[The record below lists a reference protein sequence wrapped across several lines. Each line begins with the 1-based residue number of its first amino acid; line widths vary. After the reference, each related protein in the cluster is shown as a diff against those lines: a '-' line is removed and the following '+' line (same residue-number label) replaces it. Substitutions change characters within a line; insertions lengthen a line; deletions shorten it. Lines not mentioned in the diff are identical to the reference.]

1 MVLCS
6 IGIFLTIPIGRKIQR
21 FVYDNWGR
29 ELFLYFVLACLAI
42 GGIVL
47 LYLLVFKLKIRSPS
61 NYIWL
66 IICGVLYTYFTLSLR
81 NIPEETVHFLE
92 YGLLSFLIFRALLH
106 RVRDKSI
113 YLTTSLL
120 ALLIGT
126 FDEILQW
133 ITPERYW
140 DFRDAGLNGLSAG
153 LLQIVLWKVIK
164 PKEISGKINPSSIR
178 IISSALASC
187 ILVFG
192 LCASNTPRRV
202 AHYTKILPWLSFLQK
217 EEPMSEFG
225 YKYKDREIGT
235 FFSRLSLKVLRQNDE
250 KNAPRYAK
258 VINESLNIPYEQFL
272 RDYNPINNPFL
283 YEIRIHVFRRDTY
296 FEKAKVANNPNDKI
310 ESYFIAYKE
319 NLILE
324 KYFGHTIEKSIYSWA
339 KEKIDK
345 IDLLTEKK
353 DKSYESPVS
362 AGLFTA
368 FSEKTMWIYILITLM
383 ILGLINYYIRC
394 KEDRKAT
401 FIGLCTK

>member
-1 MVLCS
+1 M
-6 IGIFLTIPIGRKIQR
+6 TIPIGRKIQR

-61 NYIWL
+61 NYICL

-92 YGLLSFLIFRALLH
+92 YGLLSFFIFRALLH

-140 DFRDAGLNGLSAG
+140 DFRDAGLNCLSAG

-187 ILVFG
+187 ILVLG

-225 YKYKDREIGT
+225 YKYKDQDIGT
-235 FFSRLSLKVLRQNDE
+235 FFSRLSLNVLRQNDE

-296 FEKAKVANNPNDKI
+296 FEKAKLANNPNDKI

-324 KYFGHTIEKSIYSWA
+324 KYFGHTMEKSIYSWA

-394 KEDRKAT
+394 KEVRKAT

>member
-1 MVLCS
+1 M
-6 IGIFLTIPIGRKIQR
+6 TIPIGRRIQR

-29 ELFLYFVLACLAI
+29 EVFLYFVLASLAI
-42 GGIVL
+42 GGISL
-47 LYLLVFKLKIRSPS
+47 LYLFIFKLKIRSPS

-66 IICGVLYTYFTLSLR
+66 IICAGLYTYFTLSLR
-81 NIPEETVHFLE
+81 NIPEEAVHLLE
-92 YGLLSFLIFRALLH
+92 YGLLSFFIFRALLH

-126 FDEILQW
+126 FDEIFQW

-164 PKEISGKINPSSIR
+164 PKEISGKINLSSIR

-225 YKYKDREIGT
+225 YKYKDQEIGT

-258 VINESLNIPYEQFL
+258 VLNESLNIPYEQFL

-383 ILGLINYYIRC
+383 ILGLTNYYIRC
-394 KEDRKAT
+394 KEVRKAT